1 MRLYYHPRSTCSRRV
16 LIAADHLGCPLELV
30 PVDLFQGA
38 QHAPEFASLNPNHK
52 VPVLVDGSFVLW
64 ESYAI
69 MQYLADMTP
78 GQTLYPAK
86 PQARADINRW
96 LFWCGQSWMPGVS
109 ILNWENAIK
118 PLAQLGDTDP
128 AAVAQGEQLL
138 RQAAQLLDAHLADR
152 TWIAGSQVSLADIA
166 MAAPLADQNR
176 AGFPV
181 LDLVHLQAWFGRVQ
195 ALPAWQSADKA
206 STF

>member
-16 LIAADHLGCPLELV
+16 LITADHLGCPLELV

-78 GQTLYPAK
+78 GQ
-86 PQARADINRW
+86 IMN
-96 LFWCGQSWMPGVS
+96 G
-109 ILNWENAIK
+109 
-118 PLAQLGDTDP
+118 PLP
-128 AAVAQGEQLL
+128 LL
-138 RQAAQLLDAHLADR
+138 RIQVEIRQSRRVEMLARVGDR
-152 TWIAGSQVSLADIA
+152 QPHPWRDPGAE
-166 MAAPLADQNR
+166 PL
-176 AGFPV
+176 V
-181 LDLVHLQAWFGRVQ
+181 
-195 ALPAWQSADKA
+195 
-206 STF
+206 